1 MASTTREDEW
11 TFEQEFE
18 KQREQEK
25 ETIKFVAELGKSW
38 QATHSQRAHQIETE
52 ILKEAPRAQ
61 SDEKLLV
68 ELIGHDFAL
77 CEILGQA
84 EVQLAK
90 RISTLVDNTK
100 ITLALAKALRETSAC
115 RGAAEGRIQQLMQ
128 TRAVLHGQRKLAQQ
142 TPSLRRVA

>member
-1 MASTTREDEW
+1 MREDESN
-11 TFEQEFE
+11 FEQELE
-18 KQREQEK
+18 RQRERET
-25 ETIKFVAELGKSW
+25 ETIKFVAELGKNW
-38 QATHSQRAHQIETE
+38 QAAHSQRAHHIETE

-61 SDEKLLV
+61 SDERLLV

-100 ITLALAKALRETSAC
+100 VTLALAKALRETSAC
-115 RGAAEGRIQQLMQ
+115 RGAAEGRVQQLMQ
-128 TRAVLHGQRKLAQQ
+128 TRAVLHGQRRLAQQ
-142 TPSLRRVA
+142 FPSLRRVA